1 MGGWCPL
8 AMPEITVFAIVIEDE
23 KGYQSR
29 YAHCSSLSVTA
40 GQEVK
45 RGDVIGAVGN
55 TGNSTGPHLH
65 LEIMLDG
72 EYLNP
77 YYFVDTGE
85 DGTSGIIP
93 GEPGG
98 PRDPGLSWRAG
109 DR

>member
-1 MGGWCPL
+1 M
-8 AMPEITVFAIVIEDE
+8 
-23 KGYQSR
+23 
-29 YAHCSSLSVTA
+29 
-40 GQEVK
+40 
-45 RGDVIGAVGN
+45 IGAVGN

-98 PRDPGLSWRAG
+98 PVIPDYPGEPVTDDTYAAMLNEAQKYLG
-109 DR
+109 YP